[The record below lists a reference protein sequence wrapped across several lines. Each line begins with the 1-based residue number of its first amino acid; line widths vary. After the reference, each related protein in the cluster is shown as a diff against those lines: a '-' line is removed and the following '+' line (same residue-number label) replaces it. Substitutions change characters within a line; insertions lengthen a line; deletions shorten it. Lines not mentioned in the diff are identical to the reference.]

1 MTSETPFDAI
11 HSSLLSAFKDVWPEK
26 DMKEGMVIVR
36 DWGGDDSPSG
46 TAVLIGGDM
55 DEDDEEEEESPD
67 KDGGEQWLKNTQLYK
82 FPGLMFEVMHNGA
95 VSALT
100 IY

>member
-1 MTSETPFDAI
+1 M
-11 HSSLLSAFKDVWPEK
+11 WPEK

-36 DWGGDDSPSG
+36 DWAGDSPSSS
-46 TAVLIGGDM
+46 AILIGEGA
-55 DEDDEEEEESPD
+55 DEEEEESS
-67 KDGGEQWLKNTQLYK
+67 GQAGEKWLKNTQLYK

-95 VSALT
+95 ITALT